1 MTRAAQ
7 ACCAD
12 CGCGSHGGVSRPPP
26 AGGGTPRGPL
36 LPWRRKRRRP
46 LGGGPQAALSRRGM
60 GLSVPTAGLTG
71 ARAAACG
78 RLSRPLPPAAG
89 CGRGCRQP
97 LGVAGRS
104 QTPAA
109 KTRPPRRPPQGR
121 GGRRRRRAGV
131 GTMAGHTFCVPRRRP
146 HGAAEHGTTRNRR
159 GPTIPREEWPT
170 PIFAAYDGPKHRR
183 ARRPPQGRARR
194 ARGPARIRRPA
205 KRRAERRRAGGRRS
219 VVCGRPHA
227 MLASASTL

>member
-7 ACCAD
+7 TCRAD

-36 LPWRRKRRRP
+36 LLWRRLRRRP

-71 ARAAACG
+71 ARADACG

-131 GTMAGHTFCVPRRRP
+131 GTMAGHTFFCFARRPHRGRARNNRFFGGGPLWLHAENGRIRWPEASARAPSPARQGATSQRARTHQAACQAARGAQARRRP
-146 HGAAEHGTTRNRR
+146 PVGGVWPSTRYACQCVN
-159 GPTIPREEWPT
+159 PVT
-170 PIFAAYDGPKHRR
+170 
-183 ARRPPQGRARR
+183 
-194 ARGPARIRRPA
+194 
-205 KRRAERRRAGGRRS
+205 
-219 VVCGRPHA
+219 
-227 MLASASTL
+227 